1 MVEPALVIA
10 LAAGVLGVLE
20 DGQVLDTLLAGLAAP
35 LEGLPGPVA
44 AVLVMIGQAVLN
56 FFVPSG
62 SGQAALSMPVTAPLC
77 DILGLDRQV
86 GALAFQYGDGFGNML
101 IPTSAVLM
109 GVLGAARVPWM
120 VWVRWSWKLIAL
132 LYFVAALAL
141 VAAVLGPSA
150 WMR

>member
-1 MVEPALVIA
+1 MV
-10 LAAGVLGVLE
+10 
-20 DGQVLDTLLAGLAAP
+20 
-35 LEGLPGPVA
+35 
-44 AVLVMIGQAVLN
+44 GQAVLN

-132 LYFVAALAL
+132 LYLVAALAL

>member
-1 MVEPALVIA
+1 
-10 LAAGVLGVLE
+10 
-20 DGQVLDTLLAGLAAP
+20 
-35 LEGLPGPVA
+35 
-44 AVLVMIGQAVLN
+44 
-56 FFVPSG
+56 
-62 SGQAALSMPVTAPLC
+62 
-77 DILGLDRQV
+77 
-86 GALAFQYGDGFGNML
+86 
-101 IPTSAVLM
+101 M